1 MSMQTRQILV
11 VDDNPSIHDDFRK
24 IFLGFGPDTSQ
35 IDKFTAEL
43 FGDEPVQQ
51 KSTYQ
56 LHFASQ
62 GQEALEMV
70 RAAIANGKPYSM
82 AFMDVQMPPGW
93 DGIQTMGE
101 IWKIAP
107 DLHVVICTAFSSY
120 SFEEI

>member
-107 DLHVVICTAFSSY
+107 DLHVVI
-120 SFEEI
+120 